1 MPLLAKQQHRRGRSS
16 LADAQK
22 TGVASEAVKQA
33 GSKLG
38 GQMAVAEAQLIL
50 GVDPKMPW
58 GEVVKRGPCCV
69 GTALHF
75 AVMLLLQRYKHLFEV
90 NEKHG
95 SFYLQS
101 KVYRA
106 RERLEKLLHAAVH
119 PGLQEYEAEGR
130 KTSDGES
137 PSNVQQRLPGKD
149 N

>member
-1 MPLLAKQQHRRGRSS
+1 
-16 LADAQK
+16 
-22 TGVASEAVKQA
+22 
-33 GSKLG
+33 
-38 GQMAVAEAQLIL
+38 MAVAEAQLIL

-58 GEVVKRGPCCV
+58 GEVVK
-69 GTALHF
+69 
-75 AVMLLLQRYKHLFEV
+75 RYKHLFEV

-106 RERLEKLLHAAVH
+106 RERLEK
-119 PGLQEYEAEGR
+119 EYEAEGR